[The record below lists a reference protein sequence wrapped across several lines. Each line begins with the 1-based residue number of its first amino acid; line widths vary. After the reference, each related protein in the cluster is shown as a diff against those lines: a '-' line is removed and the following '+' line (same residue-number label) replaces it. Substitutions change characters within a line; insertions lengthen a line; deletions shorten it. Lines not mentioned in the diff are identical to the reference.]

1 MNQNGLGLHLVF
13 TGAPGCGKGTQARRL
28 KEKIAIPHLSTGEML
43 RAEAAK
49 GTPLGLEIK
58 ALIDGGNL
66 GLEIKALLDRGE
78 FATDEMII
86 KMLSVRIDEDD
97 CKNGFI
103 LDGFPRTLPQAE
115 VLEEMLAKKG
125 IKLDAVIEIQVP
137 DEIIMERILG
147 RYSCMT
153 CGAGYHD
160 KFQKPK
166 VYGVCDVCGG
176 TDFYRRVDDNRA
188 TVQNRLVNYRA
199 LTYPTIPYFEKKGL
213 LRCVDGTGTIE
224 ATSKKIDDLLA
235 VA

>member
-1 MNQNGLGLHLVF
+1 MSKNGAGLHVVL
-13 TGAPGCGKGTQARRL
+13 TGAPGCGKAH
-28 KEKIAIPHLSTGEML
+28 ICHLSTGEML

-49 GTPLGLEIK
+49 KTPEGL
-58 ALIDGGNL
+58 ALKEVLDKGG
-66 GLEIKALLDRGE
+66 

-86 KMLSVRIDEDD
+86 NMVSKRIDEDD

-115 VLEEMLAKKG
+115 VLEKMLAEKG
-125 IKLDAVIEIQVP
+125 IKLNAVIEIQVP

-147 RYSCMT
+147 RYACMK
-153 CGAGYHD
+153 CGQGYHD

-176 TDFYRRVDDNRA
+176 TEFYRRIDDNRA

-199 LTYPTIPYFEKKGL
+199 LTYPTIPFFEKKGL
-213 LRCVDGTGTIE
+213 LRTVDGTGSIM
-224 ATSKKIDDLLA
+224 AVAAKIDDVLGLK
-235 VA
+235 

>member
-1 MNQNGLGLHLVF
+1 MNQNGLGLHIVF
-13 TGAPGCGKGTQARRL
+13 TGAPGCGKGTQARIL

-43 RAEAAK
+43 RAEAAT
-49 GTPLGLEIK
+49 GSPLGLEIK

-66 GLEIKALLDRGE
+66 VP
-78 FATDEMII
+78 DEMII
-86 KMLSVRIDEDD
+86 KMLSKRIDQKD

-103 LDGFPRTLPQAE
+103 LDGFPRTLPQAQ

-147 RYSCMT
+147 RYSCMK

-176 TDFYRRVDDNRA
+176 TDFYRRVDDNRS

-224 ATSKKIDDLLA
+224 ATANKIDSLLA

>member
-1 MNQNGLGLHLVF
+1 MVL
-13 TGAPGCGKGTQARRL
+13 TGAPGCGKGTQARLL
-28 KEKIAIPHLSTGEML
+28 KEKAHICHLSTGEML

-49 GTPLGLEIK
+49 KTPEGL
-58 ALIDGGNL
+58 ALKEVLDKGG
-66 GLEIKALLDRGE
+66 

-86 KMLSVRIDEDD
+86 NMVSKRIDEDD

-115 VLEEMLAKKG
+115 VLEKMLEDKG

-147 RYSCMT
+147 RYACMK
-153 CGAGYHD
+153 CGQGYHD
-160 KFQKPK
+160 KYQKPQI
-166 VYGVCDVCGG
+166 YGVCDKCGG
-176 TDFYRRVDDNRA
+176 TEFYRRIDDNRA

-213 LRCVDGTGTIE
+213 LRTVDGTGSIP
-224 ATSKKIDDLLA
+224 AVAAKIDEILGIK
-235 VA
+235 

>member
-1 MNQNGLGLHLVF
+1 MDKNGRGRHIIF
-13 TGAPGCGKGTQARRL
+13 TGVPGCGKGTQARIL
-28 KEKIAIPHLSTGEML
+28 KDKLHIAHLSTGEML

-49 GTPLGLEIK
+49 ATP
-58 ALIDGGNL
+58 L

-78 FATDEMII
+78 FATDDMII
-86 KMLSVRIDEDD
+86 DMVSKRIAEKD
-97 CKNGFI
+97 CENGFI

-115 VLEEMLAKKG
+115 ALEKMLKKHG
-125 IKLDAVIEIQVP
+125 ITLDAVIEIQVP

-147 RYSCMT
+147 RYACMK

-166 VYGVCDVCGG
+166 IYGVCDVCGG
-176 TDFYRRVDDNRA
+176 TDFYRRVDDNRT

-199 LTYPTIPYFEKKGL
+199 LTYPTIPYFEKLGL

-224 ATSKKIDDLLA
+224 AVSKKIDSILGIA
-235 VA
+235 

>member
-1 MNQNGLGLHLVF
+1 MNANGLGLHIVF
-13 TGAPGCGKGTQARRL
+13 TGAPGCGKGTQARIL
-28 KEKIAIPHLSTGEML
+28 KEKIAIAHLSTGEML

-58 ALIDGGNL
+58 ELIDGGNL
-66 GLEIKALLDRGE
+66 VP
-78 FATDEMII
+78 DEMII
-86 KMLSVRIDEDD
+86 KMLSERIDQDD

-115 VLEEMLAKKG
+115 VLEEMLSKKG

-176 TDFYRRVDDNRA
+176 ADFYRRVDDNRS

-224 ATSKKIDDLLA
+224 ATSKKVDDLLA

>member
-1 MNQNGLGLHLVF
+1 MSKNGAGLHVVL
-13 TGAPGCGKGTQARRL
+13 TGAPGCGKGTQARLL
-28 KEKIAIPHLSTGEML
+28 KEKAHICHLSTGEML

-49 GTPLGLEIK
+49 KTPEGL
-58 ALIDGGNL
+58 ALKEVLDKGG
-66 GLEIKALLDRGE
+66 

-86 KMLSVRIDEDD
+86 NMVSKRIDEDD

-115 VLEEMLAKKG
+115 VLEKMLAEKG
-125 IKLDAVIEIQVP
+125 IKLNAVIEIQVP

-147 RYSCMT
+147 RYACMK
-153 CGAGYHD
+153 CGQGYHD

-176 TDFYRRVDDNRA
+176 TEFYRRIDDNRS

-199 LTYPTIPYFEKKGL
+199 LTYPTIPFFEKKGL
-213 LRCVDGTGTIE
+213 LRTVDGTGSIM
-224 ATSKKIDDLLA
+224 AVAAKIDDVLGLK
-235 VA
+235 

>member
-1 MNQNGLGLHLVF
+1 MDKNGRGRHIIF
-13 TGAPGCGKGTQARRL
+13 TGVPGCGKGTQARIL
-28 KEKIAIPHLSTGEML
+28 KDKLHIAHLSTGEML

-49 GTPLGLEIK
+49 ATP
-58 ALIDGGNL
+58 L

-78 FATDEMII
+78 FATDDMII
-86 KMLSVRIDEDD
+86 DMVSKRIAEKD
-97 CKNGFI
+97 CENGFI

-115 VLEEMLAKKG
+115 ALEKMLKNHG
-125 IKLDAVIEIQVP
+125 ITLDAVIEIQVP

-147 RYSCMT
+147 RYACMK

-166 VYGVCDVCGG
+166 IYGVCDVCGG
-176 TDFYRRVDDNRA
+176 TDFYRRVDDNRT

-199 LTYPTIPYFEKKGL
+199 LTYPTIPYFEKLGL

-224 ATSKKIDDLLA
+224 AVSKKIDSILGIA
-235 VA
+235 

>member
-1 MNQNGLGLHLVF
+1 MSRNGLGLHVVL
-13 TGAPGCGKGTQARRL
+13 TGAPGCGKGTQARLL
-28 KEKIAIPHLSTGEML
+28 KEKAHICHLSTGEML

-49 GTPLGLEIK
+49 KTPEGL
-58 ALIDGGNL
+58 ALKEVLDKGG
-66 GLEIKALLDRGE
+66 

-86 KMLSVRIDEDD
+86 NMVSKRIDEDD

-115 VLEEMLAKKG
+115 VLEKMLDKKG

-147 RYSCMT
+147 RYACMK
-153 CGAGYHD
+153 CGQGYHD
-160 KFQKPK
+160 KYQKPQI
-166 VYGVCDVCGG
+166 YGVCDKCGG
-176 TDFYRRVDDNRA
+176 TEFYRRIDDNRA

-213 LRCVDGTGTIE
+213 LRTVDGTGSIP
-224 ATSKKIDDLLA
+224 AVAAKIDEILG
-235 VA
+235 VK

>member
-1 MNQNGLGLHLVF
+1 MNIILL
-13 TGAPGCGKGTQARRL
+13 GAPGAGKGTQAEVICKAL
-28 KEKIAIPHLSTGEML
+28 NIPTISTGNML
-43 RAEAAK
+43 RAAVKAGTEYGLKAKAAMDAGDLVSDDIVIGILK
-49 GTPLGLEIK
+49 
-58 ALIDGGNL
+58 
-66 GLEIKALLDRGE
+66 DRIAE
-78 FATDEMII
+78 PDAH
-86 KMLSVRIDEDD
+86 
-97 CKNGFI
+97 NGFI

>member
-1 MNQNGLGLHLVF
+1 MSKNGLGLHVVF
-13 TGAPGCGKGTQARRL
+13 TGAPGCGKGTQARLL
-28 KEKIAIPHLSTGEML
+28 KERIDIPHLSTGEML
-43 RAEAAK
+43 RAEGAK

-66 GLEIKALLDRGE
+66 VP
-78 FATDEMII
+78 DEMII
-86 KMLSVRIDEDD
+86 KMLSARIDEED

-115 VLEEMLAKKG
+115 VLDDMFAQKG

-147 RYSCMT
+147 RYACMT
-153 CGAGYHD
+153 CGQGYHD

-166 VYGVCDVCGG
+166 IYGVCDNCGG
-176 TDFYRRVDDNRA
+176 TNFYRRIDDNRE

-213 LRCVDGTGTIE
+213 LKTVDGTGTID
-224 ATSKKIDDLLA
+224 AVAQKIDSILGIA
-235 VA
+235 K